1 MLVEVLQHWNSP
13 SLLTGINQVVDVE
26 LGDTPFDMLIFNLFS
41 SPDSGLKYISFGL
54 FERDYLYTCSFA
66 GRKILSSECKSE
78 SFSTLGKI

>member
-54 FERDYLYTCSFA
+54 FERDLSIYLFICGSQNIVF
-66 GRKILSSECKSE
+66 GV
-78 SFSTLGKI
+78 